1 MLLSDL
7 KKKRNTFAGEQSINI
22 EDNSRAIIG
31 SMLPFS
37 SQVLYDDSIVSSMTE
52 WRLANKK
59 MFPTQVTPSK
69 ESTVHFLSKIIED
82 DGSVLFG
89 IYDLTGN
96 FVGHIGL
103 LQRSNDVCELA
114 HLMRGISTGKSKLI
128 MHAEASLLNW
138 CFQKLGVSSI
148 TVELMSYNWI
158 VMLLHNELGFVLT
171 HTSPLLK
178 VIEGDYIYHSN
189 VGQEESNVKYGIAH
203 LRLDRDEFYSKA
215 TWFVA

>member
-1 MLLSDL
+1 
-7 KKKRNTFAGEQSINI
+7 
-22 EDNSRAIIG
+22 
-31 SMLPFS
+31 
-37 SQVLYDDSIVSSMTE
+37 
-52 WRLANKK
+52 
-59 MFPTQVTPSK
+59 
-69 ESTVHFLSKIIED
+69 
-82 DGSVLFG
+82 
-89 IYDLTGN
+89 
-96 FVGHIGL
+96 
-103 LQRSNDVCELA
+103 
-114 HLMRGISTGKSKLI
+114 MRGISTGKSKLI

-178 VIEGDYIYHSN
+178 VIEGDSIYHSN